1 MSGLRQVKIEAG
13 AEQALRGF
21 RLPEKLG
28 FGVIMVPVMYVAE
41 CVDGVWGQ
49 GRLQPYGPIQLDPS
63 AKVLH
68 YAQEYFEGMKAYKVE
83 GPHATLFRPERHVA
97 RFATSGRRLCMPEVP
112 EEVFMEGVC
121 TITAWA
127 EPFIPGNT
135 CQSLYLRPFVIGT
148 QPNLG
153 LGVSSTNT
161 FIVIASPSE
170 AYHAGSMRVLVERND
185 TRAAIGGTG
194 AVKVGGNYAASL
206 LSASRAKSK
215 GYDQSLWLD
224 PGTRSSIE
232 ELSGMNVFAV
242 IDGRL
247 HTPKLNG
254 SILPGITR
262 DSLIELA
269 RSLGHEVVEETMP
282 IDVLLSDIG
291 NGRCSEA
298 FASGTAAVVTPIS
311 VIADVD
317 GTEYTLPQDPGPVA
331 LSLKEALLGIQEGRQ
346 EDPFGWVQPVPRAY
360 YPSTAEV
367 A

>member
-1 MSGLRQVKIEAG
+1 MSGSRQVAIG
-13 AEQALRGF
+13 SGVEQALAGF

-28 FGVIMVPVMYVAE
+28 FGVIMAPVMYVAE
-41 CVDGVWGQ
+41 CRDGVWGQ

-83 GPHATLFRPERHVA
+83 SPHATLFRPERHVA
-97 RFATSGRRLCMPEVP
+97 RFATSARRLCMPEVP

-121 TITAWA
+121 TLTAWT
-127 EPFIPGNT
+127 EPYIPGHT

-153 LGVSSTNT
+153 LGVSATNS
-161 FIVIASPSE
+161 FIVVASPSE
-170 AYHAGSMRVLVERND
+170 AYHAGSMRVLVERVD
-185 TRAAIGGTG
+185 TRAAVGGTG

-206 LSASRAKSK
+206 MSAARAKTK

-224 PGTRSSIE
+224 PNTRTAVE
-232 ELSGMNVFAV
+232 ELSGMNFFAV
-242 IDGRL
+242 IEGRL
-247 HTPKLNG
+247 HTPKLSG

-269 RSLGHEVVEETMP
+269 RSLGHEVVEETLP
-282 IDVLLSDIG
+282 IDDLLADIG

-298 FASGTAAVVTPIS
+298 FASGTAAVVSPIS
-311 VIADVD
+311 VIGDAD
-317 GTEYTLPQDPGPVA
+317 GTDYTLPEDPGPVA

-346 EDPFGWVQPVPRAY
+346 EDPFGWVHRIPRVY
-360 YPSTAEV
+360 YPASAEV